1 MSGNQPTSYEI
12 NREHILKY
20 MKKRPDAVDQ
30 AQRKYFNKPEIKEK
44 LKDYNKEYYAWMK
57 YINNDTF
64 KYQAQ
69 LLRDINIP

>member
-1 MSGNQPTSYEI
+1 
-12 NREHILKY
+12 
-20 MKKRPDAVDQ
+20 MKKRPVAVDE
-30 AQRKYFNKPEIKEK
+30 AQKKYFNKPEIKEK

-69 LLRDINIP
+69 LLRDINL